1 MAIVT
6 GNGCDFTCL
15 IQGVGAELVIIHCEI
30 DGAAYWQPQLV
41 EFARDHRC
49 LVYERRGH
57 KGSFAPPVVVTRSG
71 VRLCRPSERVPEV
84 LPSPDFGTLFK
95 EDGEIVEARKR

>member
-30 DGAAYWQPQLV
+30 DGAAPRFELLAQCDERFKSGAIHERYAV
-41 EFARDHRC
+41 EVNNKHWPAH
-49 LVYERRGH
+49 
-57 KGSFAPPVVVTRSG
+57 A
-71 VRLCRPSERVPEV
+71 
-84 LPSPDFGTLFK
+84 
-95 EDGEIVEARKR
+95 